1 MTRDDVFQVSINH
14 INNDFFEKPH
24 HLSGWSAPAKGKTTP
39 HIENTTHAWVVEGR
53 EESQDS
59 REVKQKEFFNL
70 NHCLYGYSSTLHCAN
85 KAEVLKPQD

>member
-1 MTRDDVFQVSINH
+1 MIFLKSLTTCQADLLLQR
-14 INNDFFEKPH
+14 E
-24 HLSGWSAPAKGKTTP
+24 KTTP

-70 NHCLYGYSSTLHCAN
+70 NHCLYGYSSALHCAN